1 MSGIIGREV
10 DLIFVASDLLRYP
23 LQWVAR
29 GDNVFGW

>member
-10 DLIFVASDLLRYP
+10 DLIFVARDLLCYP